1 MRNILRGEERKDW
14 TGESSLSTSE
24 MERHAFAQ
32 YARVNDETI
41 HFFHSADFPPSSTP
55 DYEKPLIDLPS
66 LIPRHFQSLS
76 LSLSL
81 RYEIKC
87 NQLECCT
94 EFIIGRIRM
103 ETKLRIFE
111 II

>member
-1 MRNILRGEERKDW
+1 MRNILRGEERKDNINI
-14 TGESSLSTSE
+14 GPGSLVSVTSE

-55 DYEKPLIDLPS
+55 DYEKPLIDLSS

-76 LSLSL
+76 LFL
-81 RYEIKC
+81 
-87 NQLECCT
+87 
-94 EFIIGRIRM
+94 
-103 ETKLRIFE
+103 
-111 II
+111 